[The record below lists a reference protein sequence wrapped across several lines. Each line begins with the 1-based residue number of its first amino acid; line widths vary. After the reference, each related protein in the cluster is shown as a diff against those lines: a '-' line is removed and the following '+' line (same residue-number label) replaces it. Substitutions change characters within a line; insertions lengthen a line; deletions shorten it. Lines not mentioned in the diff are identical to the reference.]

1 MRFTQ
6 LGQGP
11 RRAVV
16 LLEAC
21 VSIMLVG
28 MVLGMV
34 SLLLTRYA
42 RSTDYFLNHR
52 RAQLAAESC
61 VERMRAGVLDVENAT
76 FTDDAGVTYDVQVD
90 AMEGK
95 WAPLRHVR
103 VTTGVMGKHGR
114 WARYQLATYVPCAAG
129 QKGGDE

>member
-6 LGQGP
+6 LKPGP

-61 VERMRAGVLDVENAT
+61 VERMRAGVLDVEDAT
-76 FTDDAGVTYDVQVD
+76 FTDDAGVTYDVQVSTV
-90 AMEGK
+90 EGE

-103 VTTGVMGKHGR
+103 VTTGVMGKHSR
-114 WARYQLATYVPCAAG
+114 WTRYELATYVAPAAV
-129 QKGGDE
+129 QKGADE

>member
-6 LGQGP
+6 SNRGS

-28 MVLGMV
+28 MILGMV

-42 RSTDYFLNHR
+42 SSTDYFLNHR

-76 FTDDAGVTYDVQVD
+76 FTDDSGVTYDVQVSD
-90 AMEGK
+90 AGGE
-95 WAPLRHVR
+95 WAPLRHIR
-103 VTTGVMGKHGR
+103 VTTGVMGKHSR
-114 WARYQLATYVPCAAG
+114 WTRYELATYVAPAAE

>member
-1 MRFTQ
+1 
-6 LGQGP
+6 
-11 RRAVV
+11 
-16 LLEAC
+16 
-21 VSIMLVG
+21 MLVG
-28 MVLGMV
+28 MILGMV

-42 RSTDYFLNHR
+42 SSTDYFLNHR

-76 FTDDAGVTYDVQVD
+76 FTDDAGVTHNVQVS
-90 AMEGK
+90 AAEGK

-103 VTTGVMGKHGR
+103 VTTGVMGKHSR
-114 WARYQLATYVPCAAG
+114 WARYHLATYVPCAAE